1 MCRALIGY
9 SYVSCCLSHLHLG
22 MCERVCVCLSVQ
34 CSGVCDAFC
43 INWMLHVFLCEFHSV
58 EISGFG
64 SVVKKMKV
72 RWNYSLISSKIS
84 QF

>member
-1 MCRALIGY
+1 MLAVAFHIY
-9 SYVSCCLSHLHLG
+9 IW
-22 MCERVCVCLSVQ
+22 VCVSVCVCACLSVQ

-72 RWNYSLISSKIS
+72 RRNYSVISSKIS